1 MRTLLLP
8 HILWS
13 YWSNSFV
20 CWITDLG
27 SFWIWWWSVFSL
39 VSWRWFFF
47 ALKSQPSSVCC
58 WMAWNSSFWRW
69 RSDDFFGT
77 KFHFVKAENICA
89 CFAVSAIKCTQ
100 LKLLDHQF
108 RCSCVEQQCL
118 PHSWRARYFKSLLKL
133 INHNRRMHSRPP
145 RSLECTLC

>member
-1 MRTLLLP
+1 MRIFVAPTLPLKLLEQFFC
-8 HILWS
+8 ILDHW
-13 YWSNSFV
+13 FRV
-20 CWITDLG
+20 FLDLVVVFF
-27 SFWIWWWSVFSL
+27 FW

-47 ALKSQPSSVCC
+47 ALKYQPSSLCC

-69 RSDDFFGT
+69 RSEDFFGT

-133 INHNRRMHSRPP
+133 INHIRRMHTWPP
-145 RSLECTLC
+145 RSLECALC